1 MFAFHFR
8 LSITLHFFSLNLLG
22 SETMAKD
29 SNSSHNT
36 SPNWW
41 KWTPQVY
48 STIQDL
54 KFRHKIYVIFEFLFI
69 LMSFSSLWWCTIF
82 GHWDNDLNFFFLC
95 ELKLRIKISSVLTK
109 SFWCRNPYSENP
121 VTQPERTNEAA
132 GAYAKA
138 CVAVAEECG
147 IPVLDLWTKMQQFPD
162 WENAY
167 LRYCTVF
174 FICMV
179 SMFARA
185 SHSRWWLLD

>member
-1 MFAFHFR
+1 M
-8 LSITLHFFSLNLLG
+8 LSLNFCLSWCPLVLYG
-22 SETMAKD
+22 DVQYLVIET
-29 SNSSHNT
+29 
-36 SPNWW
+36 
-41 KWTPQVY
+41 
-48 STIQDL
+48 TIL
-54 KFRHKIYVIFEFLFI
+54 
-69 LMSFSSLWWCTIF
+69 T
-82 GHWDNDLNFFFLC
+82 FFWC

-109 SFWCRNPYSENP
+109 SFWCRDPYSENP

-185 SHSRWWLLD
+185 SHGRWSLLD